1 MFRNLKVGAK
11 LALGFGL
18 VAVLVGVMS
27 FVGISRLSQ
36 LGASVDEIVDDRGV
50 KVTLANDIGMS
61 VRDIELYLR
70 SILFTMSATEQA
82 KLKNSLV
89 KEREVVSGHLD
100 QLEKGVKD
108 GKGRELLDALQ
119 IARKK
124 SVSAQDKILE
134 QVAADKS
141 IDAMTTLADEFAPAQ
156 QQYRKL
162 IDEFTVYQEEQS
174 HLAATQADKIFES
187 GRTLLLILS
196 GAAVLVSVLVG
207 FIITRNLLSQLG
219 GEPDYAAQ
227 IARKVADGDL
237 TVEIA
242 TKPGDTTSLL
252 AVIKSMVD
260 KLSHVIGEVRSA
272 ADSLSTASEEVS
284 ATAQG
289 LSRGASE
296 QAASVEETSSSIEE
310 MSASVNQN
318 TENAKVTDGIAGK
331 ASTDA
336 ADGGKAVKETASAMK
351 RIAQKISIIDDIAY
365 QTNLLALN
373 AAIEA
378 ARAGEHGKGF
388 AVVAAEVRKLAE
400 RSQVAAQEIGE
411 VASSSVQ
418 LAEQAGRLLDEIVPS
433 IKKTSDLVQEITA
446 SSQEQATGITQI
458 NTAMT
463 QLNQA
468 TQQNAAS
475 SEELAAT
482 AEEMSAQAEQLQ
494 SSMSFFKVEGMLS
507 ASAIAASKRKPA
519 AKRPAAAKPVAHK
532 GAAAPAAAADEPVF
546 ATDEVAD
553 ELLSQGSMRATGTG
567 GSKEFVSF

>member
-11 LALGFGL
+11 LALGFGG
-18 VAVLVGVMS
+18 VAVLVGAMS

-36 LGASVDEIVDDRGV
+36 LGTKVNEIVDDRYV
-50 KVTLANDIGMS
+50 KVGLANDIGMG
-61 VRDIELYLR
+61 VRDSELYLR

-89 KEREVVSGHLD
+89 KERDSINSYYE
-100 QLEKGVKD
+100 QLEKIVNTA
-108 GKGRELLDALQ
+108 KGRELLNGLQ
-119 IARKK
+119 AARKK
-124 SVSAQDKILE
+124 TVAVQDKILE
-134 QVAADKS
+134 EAAADKS
-141 IDAMTTLADEFAPAQ
+141 IEAMTTLSDEFVPAQ
-156 QQYRKL
+156 QQYRTL
-162 IDEFTVYQEEQS
+162 LDEFTAFQEAQAHES
-174 HLAATQADKIFES
+174 AAEADKTFAS
-187 GRTLLLILS
+187 GRTLLLIFS
-196 GAAVLVSVLVG
+196 AAAVLVSILVG
-207 FIITRNLLSQLG
+207 FVITRGLLRQLG

-237 TVEIA
+237 TVDIV
-242 TKPGDTTSLL
+242 TKAGDTTSLL

-260 KLSHVIGEVRSA
+260 KLSQVIGEVRSA
-272 ADSLSTASEEVS
+272 ADSLSTASEQVA

-296 QAASVEETSSSIEE
+296 QAASVEETSSSVEE

-318 TENAKVTDGIAGK
+318 TENSKVTDGIATK

-336 ADGGKAVKETASAMK
+336 SEGGKAVKETASAMK

-446 SSQEQATGITQI
+446 SSQEQATGISQI

-463 QLNQA
+463 SLNQA

-494 SSMSFFKVEGMLS
+494 TSMSFFKVEGMLS
-507 ASAIAASKRKPA
+507 ASTVAASKRKPG
-519 AKRPAAAKPVAHK
+519 AKRPGAAKPVAAK
-532 GAAAPAAAADEPVF
+532 AAPAPAAVQDEPVF

-553 ELLSQGSMRATGTG
+553 ELLSQGTMRATGTG